1 MEDGLPAGTEQLR
14 MAAGLRRAF
23 REAQVVLGRALSAR
37 HLSALEYH
45 LLLDL
50 ACADEGLGQSELVE
64 HLQAP
69 KTRVSVLVRGLEQR
83 GLVEPFR
90 PPQNRRQVRVRLT
103 ADGLRLLQDANLA
116 MRQAVADMVRA
127 LPHDRLVQLLEGAVQ
142 SYLGLDVTIVVGSGS
157 GQPAPPKPPA
167 GPHQGPPEPA
177 GAAPPSGAV

>member
-1 MEDGLPAGTEQLR
+1 MEDGLVTVTEQLR

-23 REAQVVLGRALSAR
+23 REAQVVLHRALSAR

-50 ACADEGLGQSELVE
+50 ACADEGLGQSELVQ

-90 PPQNRRQVRVRLT
+90 PPENRRQVRVRLT

-116 MRQAVADMVRA
+116 MRQAVAEMVRA
-127 LPHDRLVQLLEGAVQ
+127 LPHDQLVQLLEGAVQ
-142 SYLGLDVTIVVGSGS
+142 SYLGLDVTIVVGST
-157 GQPAPPKPPA
+157 QPAPPTPPG

-177 GAAPPSGAV
+177 GAAPPTGVV

>member
-1 MEDGLPAGTEQLR
+1 MEDGGLVAGTEQLR

-69 KTRVSVLVRGLEQR
+69 KT
-83 GLVEPFR
+83 
-90 PPQNRRQVRVRLT
+90 RRQVRVRLT

-157 GQPAPPKPPA
+157 GQPAPP
-167 GPHQGPPEPA
+167 
-177 GAAPPSGAV
+177 